1 MEILLT
7 LMVNPF
13 LKPKLSP
20 NHNKF
25 ISFKSITHSTHSL
38 TKLLNPNNISFNMS
52 TRDVSSRDL
61 NSWKKKSKRDLNRN
75 DSMRS
80 KEHNNF
86 TINAS
91 RIESRKRNRDSHSK
105 SSRSKLTKK
114 SRDSKSKRNQ
124 TDFTDT
130 SRNFFSARI
139 TSNREIRNKSLLRP
153 QLSFMP
159 KVVMMQVYQKKERR
173 NKHIRSPVS
182 ICSRALLLI
191 NTSRWETA
199 SNRLVLNNREL
210 TLCSSKYNK
219 RMSFFN

>member
-1 MEILLT
+1 
-7 LMVNPF
+7 
-13 LKPKLSP
+13 
-20 NHNKF
+20 
-25 ISFKSITHSTHSL
+25 
-38 TKLLNPNNISFNMS
+38 
-52 TRDVSSRDL
+52 
-61 NSWKKKSKRDLNRN
+61 
-75 DSMRS
+75 MRS

-86 TINAS
+86 TIDSS
-91 RIESRKRNRDSHSK
+91 RIESRKRSRDSHRK
-105 SSRSKLTKK
+105 SSRGKLTWK

-130 SRNFFSARI
+130 SRNFFSAIIIINRI
-139 TSNREIRNKSLLRP
+139 TSNTDIRNNSLLRP

-210 TLCSSKYNK
+210 TFCASKCN
-219 RMSFFN
+219 